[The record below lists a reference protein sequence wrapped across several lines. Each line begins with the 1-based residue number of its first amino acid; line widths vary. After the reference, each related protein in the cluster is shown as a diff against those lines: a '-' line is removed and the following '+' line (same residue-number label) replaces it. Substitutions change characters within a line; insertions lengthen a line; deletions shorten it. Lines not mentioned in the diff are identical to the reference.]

1 MLALSPSLVSTTRWY
16 LENNHTNYDQNFNH
30 VGDSETLESVLHFST
45 SQQAQVELDRITPTI
60 TSYGDPKMH
69 KKLNHNA
76 SERDRRKKVNDLYS
90 SLRSLL
96 PGTDRTKKLSI
107 PKTVS
112 SVVKYIPELQ
122 KEVKGLIHKK
132 EELLSRISRLEDET
146 LEEEN
151 PKIIA
156 QSTSISIWA
165 SRIDNRQIVVQI
177 SIDGK
182 VHKTPLSEILCNLE
196 EDGLILLN
204 ASSFESFGGRIF
216 CNLHLQVERTH
227 GLECEILSEKLMS
240 LYDKREELLL

>member
-1 MLALSPSLVSTTRWY
+1 M
-16 LENNHTNYDQNFNH
+16 
-30 VGDSETLESVLHFST
+30 
-45 SQQAQVELDRITPTI
+45 
-60 TSYGDPKMH
+60 
-69 KKLNHNA
+69 
-76 SERDRRKKVNDLYS
+76 
-90 SLRSLL
+90 
-96 PGTDRTKKLSI
+96 
-107 PKTVS
+107 
-112 SVVKYIPELQ
+112 VKYIPELQ

-146 LEEEN
+146 LEEEK

-216 CNLHLQVERTH
+216 CNLHLQVCFCI
-227 GLECEILSEKLMS
+227 GLF
-240 LYDKREELLL
+240 LLLL